1 MRLMVGLAAAVLL
14 AQQAT
19 FRSGVDAVTVDVSVR
34 RGTRVVTGLGVADF
48 EVLDNGVPQQVTS
61 VSYGKLPIDV
71 TLALDTSFSVS
82 GALLERLR
90 AAVRQLMR
98 DLGPEDRLRLID
110 FNMRVSRPIDFTSDP
125 AKIDAAIGAVS
136 AGGGSSIRDALSVA
150 LVSASEPERR
160 QLIVLFSDGADSTS
174 ITTPEALIDLAQRTN
189 ASVAAVIP
197 EPGGA
202 GSPARQGLDMMRAL
216 AAETGGT
223 VITMPLASRTFSAP
237 ISRTVPGTTTTTTVT
252 TFGGRAAAPD
262 LTATFRR
269 VLEEFRSSYV
279 LHFTPRGV
287 EAGGFHTLD
296 VKVKGKGSLT
306 VRARRGYAVR

>member
-1 MRLMVGLAAAVLL
+1 MMRLMLGAAAAVLL

-34 RGTRVVTGLGVADF
+34 KGTRVVTGLGIADF
-48 EVLDNGVPQQVTS
+48 EVLDNGVPQQVTD

-82 GALLERLR
+82 GPLLERLR

-98 DLGPEDRLRLID
+98 DMGPDDRLRLID

-125 AKIDAAIGAVS
+125 ATIDAAIRAVS

-174 ITTPEALIDLAQRTN
+174 ITTPEALIDLARRTN
-189 ASVAAVIP
+189 ASVASVMPDAANT
-197 EPGGA
+197 GA
-202 GSPARQGLDMMRAL
+202 QARQGIELMKTL
-216 AAETGGT
+216 AKETGGT
-223 VITMPLASRTFSAP
+223 FIPMTATQTTMSRGPVVAGVPRVSA
-237 ISRTVPGTTTTTTVT
+237 VTTT
-252 TFGGRAAAPD
+252 RPAD
-262 LTATFRR
+262 LTETFRR
-269 VLEEFRSSYV
+269 VVEEFRSSYV

-296 VKVKGKGSLT
+296 VRVKGKGSLT
-306 VRARRGYAVR
+306 IRARRGYAVR

>member
-1 MRLMVGLAAAVLL
+1 MMRLMLGVAAAVLL

-34 RGTRVVTGLGVADF
+34 KGTRVVTGLGIADF
-48 EVLDNGVPQQVTS
+48 EVLDNGVPQQVTD

-82 GALLERLR
+82 GPLLERLR

-98 DLGPEDRLRLID
+98 DMGPDDRLRLID

-125 AKIDAAIGAVS
+125 ATIDAAIRAVS

-174 ITTPEALIDLAQRTN
+174 ITTPEALIDLARRTN
-189 ASVAAVIP
+189 ASVASVMPDAANT
-197 EPGGA
+197 GA
-202 GSPARQGLDMMRAL
+202 QARQGIELMKTL
-216 AAETGGT
+216 AKETGGT
-223 VITMPLASRTFSAP
+223 FIPMTATQTTMSRGPVVAGVPRVSA
-237 ISRTVPGTTTTTTVT
+237 VTTT
-252 TFGGRAAAPD
+252 RPAD
-262 LTATFRR
+262 LTETFRR
-269 VLEEFRSSYV
+269 VVEEFRSSYV

-296 VKVKGKGSLT
+296 VRVKGKGSLT
-306 VRARRGYAVR
+306 IRARRGYSVR

>member
-1 MRLMVGLAAAVLL
+1 MMRLMLGAAAAVLL

-34 RGTRVVTGLGVADF
+34 KGTRVVTGLGIADF
-48 EVLDNGVPQQVTS
+48 EVLDNGVPQQVTD

-82 GALLERLR
+82 GPLLERLR

-98 DLGPEDRLRLID
+98 DMGPDDRLRLID

-125 AKIDAAIGAVS
+125 ATIDAAIRAVS

-174 ITTPEALIDLAQRTN
+174 ITTPEALIDLARRTN
-189 ASVAAVIP
+189 ASVASVMPDAANT
-197 EPGGA
+197 GA
-202 GSPARQGLDMMRAL
+202 QARQGIELMKTL
-216 AAETGGT
+216 AKETGGT
-223 VITMPLASRTFSAP
+223 FIPMTATQTTMSRGPVVAGVPRVSA
-237 ISRTVPGTTTTTTVT
+237 VTTT
-252 TFGGRAAAPD
+252 RPAD
-262 LTATFRR
+262 LTETFRR
-269 VLEEFRSSYV
+269 VVEEFRSSYV

-296 VKVKGKGSLT
+296 VRVKGKGSLT
-306 VRARRGYAVR
+306 IRARRGYSVR

>member
-1 MRLMVGLAAAVLL
+1 MMRLMLGAAAAVLL

-34 RGTRVVTGLGVADF
+34 KGTRVVTGLGIADF
-48 EVLDNGVPQQVTS
+48 EVLDNGVPQQVTD

-82 GALLERLR
+82 GPLLERLR

-98 DLGPEDRLRLID
+98 DMGPDDRLRLID

-125 AKIDAAIGAVS
+125 AKIDAAIRAVS

-174 ITTPEALIDLAQRTN
+174 ITTPEALIDLARRTN
-189 ASVAAVIP
+189 ASVASVMPDAANT
-197 EPGGA
+197 GA
-202 GSPARQGLDMMRAL
+202 QARQGIELMKTL
-216 AAETGGT
+216 AKETGGT
-223 VITMPLASRTFSAP
+223 FIPMTATQTTMSRGPVVAGVPRVSA
-237 ISRTVPGTTTTTTVT
+237 VTTT
-252 TFGGRAAAPD
+252 RPAD
-262 LTATFRR
+262 LTETFRR
-269 VLEEFRSSYV
+269 VVEEFRSSYV

-296 VKVKGKGSLT
+296 VRVKGKGSLT
-306 VRARRGYAVR
+306 IRARRGYAVR

>member
-1 MRLMVGLAAAVLL
+1 MTRLLAGLAAGLL
-14 AQQAT
+14 LTQQAT

-34 RGTRVVTGLGVADF
+34 RGTRVVTGLGAADF
-48 EVLDNGVPQQVTS
+48 EVLDNGVPQQVTA

-71 TLALDTSFSVS
+71 TLALDTSFSVT
-82 GALLERLR
+82 GPLLDRLR
-90 AAVRQLMR
+90 AAVRQLMA
-98 DLGPEDRLRLID
+98 DLGPADRLRLID

-125 AKIDAAIGAVS
+125 ATIDAAIRAVS
-136 AGGGSSIRDALSVA
+136 AGGGSSIRDALAVA

-174 ITTPEALIDLAQRTN
+174 ITTPEALVDLAQRTN
-189 ASVAAVIP
+189 ASVASVV
-197 EPGGA
+197 PGSGT
-202 GSPARQGLDMMRAL
+202 GTTPQARTGLELLRTL
-216 AAETGGT
+216 ASETGGT
-223 VITMPLASRTFSAP
+223 FIPM
-237 ISRTVPGTTTTTTVT
+237 TTTQTTMSRGPVVAGVPRVSAVTTT
-252 TFGGRAAAPD
+252 RPAD

-287 EAGGFHTLD
+287 ETAGFHTLD

-306 VRARRGYAVR
+306 IRARRGYAGR